1 MAEKKFSEFT
11 LKNTPTDV
19 SHIVGYTTTE
29 NVRIS
34 PTDFLSEYLPLAG
47 GTMTGDTIHIDN
59 EKSIYGTNGDELQIY
74 HDDLGSSWI
83 KHLTTGDFKIQTE
96 GTGYLKLYAG
106 SEQSVVCIPDGNVE
120 LYNGN
125 GGSPSTKKF
134 ETTTDGVK
142 VFGGIQ
148 DSNGSTGTAGQVLS
162 STGTAL
168 DWIDASSPSN
178 PITGTGVVG
187 QLPYFDTTNSLT
199 STNEFTFTPT
209 GSLSSTPTIGI
220 GLAGAANTKAALE
233 IASFL
238 DYNGS
243 PFDYYLYTG
252 TGGSFQNFSGTD
264 VFAISIHTNGR
275 IMSSGLHVYSDQR
288 IKKDISV
295 SDSKEDLETLNK
307 IEISN
312 YKYIDEAQG
321 NREQKK
327 VIAQQVMEHYPLA
340 VSTNKDVVPDVYKK
354 STIKDGAIADEITGC
369 DVGDLI
375 KLIYPNGDKELVAVL
390 ESNGKNIKVESQ
402 KSGEVF
408 VYGKEVKDYH
418 SVDYDAIAMLNV
430 SATKELYKIIKEL
443 KDEIRGLKTSL

>member
-47 GTMTGDTIHIDN
+47 GTMTGDTIHNNNSKAIF
-59 EKSIYGTNGDELQIY
+59 GAVGDGLDIY
-74 HDDLGSSWI
+74 HTGSNSYI
-83 KHLTTGDFKIQTE
+83 EQTSTFE
-96 GTGYLKLYAG
+96 TLYISSNSVNLRSNNSETFMYG
-106 SEQSVVCIPDGNVE
+106 STNAEVALFYDG
-120 LYNGN
+120 G
-125 GGSPSTKKF
+125 KKF
-134 ETTTDGVK
+134 ETASNGIK
-142 VFGGIQ
+142 IYGGIQ

-443 KDEIRGLKTSL
+443 KEEIRGLKTSL